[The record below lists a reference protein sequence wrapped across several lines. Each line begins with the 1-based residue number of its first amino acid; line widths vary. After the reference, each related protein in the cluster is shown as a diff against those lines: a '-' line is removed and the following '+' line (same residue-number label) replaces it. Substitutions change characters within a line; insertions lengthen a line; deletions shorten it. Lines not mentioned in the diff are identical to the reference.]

1 MKRRF
6 VGFSLAF
13 GILGCVALLANPF
26 DLHVGITR
34 GTSGL
39 AAGVHGA
46 PSVAVAQT
54 AQDGLQSLR
63 SQSKAFVSIAKQVL
77 PSVVTIVCEKTVQ
90 VTGLPGQGNSGLFA
104 DPFFGRFFQQG
115 PERVPE
121 TGTGSGVVVRRDG
134 YILTNN
140 HVVRDADKI
149 RVTLEDGR
157 TFDAEVVGTDTKSD
171 VAVIKVK
178 TDGLDPARLGNS
190 DDLEVGEWVLAV
202 GNPFQLSST
211 VTAGIVSAVGRSN
224 IGLADY
230 EDFIQTDAA
239 INPGNSGGALVNL
252 DGDVV
257 GINTAIASRNG
268 GNQGVGFAIPIN
280 MASRIMDSLISHG
293 KVVRGWM
300 GVSIQ
305 NINDT
310 TAEIFGMDRP
320 HGALVGQVS
329 PGSPAEDAGIRQG
342 DVVISIDGKQV
353 KDVEDLQLKIVDHAP
368 GTTVDLGVLRD
379 GKERSIP
386 VKLGELPADETAKA
400 EDGGQLGS
408 QSGRSTDLLGLRL
421 EELTRPV
428 RSELDIPPSV
438 EGLLV
443 TEVDPSKPA
452 GRAGLQR
459 GDIITRVGNDE
470 ILSLRSFEEAVK
482 GARAGKPVLF
492 LVRRG
497 DTESFLGVRIPE

>member
-1 MKRRF
+1 MKRRI
-6 VGFSLAF
+6 VGLSIAF
-13 GILGCVALLANPF
+13 GILGSVVLLAHPF
-26 DLHVGITR
+26 DLHLSLNR
-34 GTSGL
+34 GPSSLT
-39 AAGVHGA
+39 AGVHTA
-46 PSVAVAQT
+46 PGVALAQT
-54 AQDGLQSLR
+54 AQEGIESLR
-63 SQSKAFVSIAKQVL
+63 NQSKAFVSIAKEVL

-90 VTGLPGQGNSGLFA
+90 VTGMPGQGSPGLFA
-104 DPFFGRFFQQG
+104 DPFFGHFFQG
-115 PERVPE
+115 PDRVPE

-157 TFDAEVVGTDTKSD
+157 AFDAEVVGTDPKSD
-171 VAVIKVK
+171 VAVIKIK
-178 TDGLDPARLGNS
+178 ADGLDPAELGDSNQ
-190 DDLEVGEWVLAV
+190 LEVGEWVLAV

-252 DGDVV
+252 DGKVV
-257 GINTAIASRNG
+257 GINTAIASRSG
-268 GNQGVGFAIPIN
+268 GNQGIGFAIPIN
-280 MASRIMDSLISHG
+280 MAGRIMDSLISHG

-320 HGALVGQVS
+320 HGALVGQVT

-342 DVVISIDGKQV
+342 DVVVSIDGIQV
-353 KDVEDLQLKIVDHAP
+353 KDVEDLQLKIVDHDP
-368 GTTVDLGVLRD
+368 GTKVDLGILRD
-379 GKERSIP
+379 GKERSIT
-386 VKLGELPADETAKA
+386 VKLGELQTDEAAKA
-400 EDGGQLGS
+400 EDGGERGS
-408 QSGRSTDLLGLRL
+408 PSGRSPDLLGLSL

-428 RSELDIPPSV
+428 RTELDIPAEV

-443 TEVDPSKPA
+443 TDVDPAKPA

-459 GDIITRVGNDE
+459 GDIITRVGNDAV
-470 ILSLRSFEEAVK
+470 LSLRSFEQAVK
-482 GARAGKPVLF
+482 GARPGKPILF

-497 DTESFLGVRIPE
+497 DAESFLGVRIPE

>member
-1 MKRRF
+1 MKRRI
-6 VGFSLAF
+6 VGFSIAF
-13 GILGCVALLANPF
+13 GILGSLALLARPL
-26 DLHVGITR
+26 DLHLSLTR
-34 GTSGL
+34 GPSGL
-39 AAGVHGA
+39 TAGIHTAAA
-46 PSVAVAQT
+46 VAAAQT
-54 AQDGLQSLR
+54 AQDGLESLR
-63 SQSKAFVSIAKQVL
+63 SQSKAFVSIAKEVL

-90 VTGLPGQGNSGLFA
+90 VTGMPGQGNPGLFA
-104 DPFFGRFFQQG
+104 DPFLGHLFQG
-115 PERVPE
+115 PERVPQ
-121 TGTGSGVVVRRDG
+121 TGSGSGVVVRSDG

-157 TFDAEVVGTDTKSD
+157 AFDAEVVGTDPKSD
-171 VAVIKVK
+171 VAVIKIK
-178 TDGLDPARLGNS
+178 ADGLDPAKLGNS
-190 DDLEVGEWVLAV
+190 DQLEVGEWVLAV

-252 DGDVV
+252 DGNVV
-257 GINTAIASRNG
+257 GINTAIASRTG

-293 KVVRGWM
+293 RVVRGWL

-320 HGALVGQVS
+320 HGALVGQVT
-329 PGSPAEDAGIRQG
+329 PGSPAEDAGVRQG
-342 DVVISIDGKQV
+342 DVVVSIDGKQV
-353 KDVEDLQLKIVDHAP
+353 KDVEDLQLKIVDRAP
-368 GTTVDLGVLRD
+368 GTKVDLGILRD
-379 GKERSIP
+379 GKERSIT
-386 VKLGELPADETAKA
+386 VELGELKTDEAATAD
-400 EDGGQLGS
+400 DGEERGS
-408 QSGRSTDLLGLRL
+408 PSARSTDLLGLRL

-428 RSELDIPPSV
+428 RSELDIPRDV

-443 TEVDPSKPA
+443 TEVDQSKPA

-459 GDIITRVGNDE
+459 GDIIMRVGNDE
-470 ILSLRSFEEAVK
+470 ILTLRSFEEAVK
-482 GARAGKPVLF
+482 GARLGKPVLF

>member
-1 MKRRF
+1 MKRRI
-6 VGFSLAF
+6 VGISIAF
-13 GILGCVALLANPF
+13 GILGSVAILAHPL
-26 DLHVGITR
+26 DLHLSLTR
-34 GTSGL
+34 GSAGMS
-39 AAGVHGA
+39 AGVHTA
-46 PSVAVAQT
+46 PAVAQAQT
-54 AQDGLQSLR
+54 AQDGVESLR
-63 SQSKAFVSIAKQVL
+63 SQSKAFVSIAKKVL
-77 PSVVTIVCEKTVQ
+77 PSVVTIVSEKTVQ
-90 VTGLPGQGNSGLFA
+90 VTGMPGQGGQGFFA
-104 DPFFGRFFQQG
+104 DPFFGRFFQG

-121 TGTGSGVVVRRDG
+121 TGTGSGVVVSRDG
-134 YILTNN
+134 YVLTNN

-157 TFDAEVVGTDTKSD
+157 TFDADVVGTDPKSD
-171 VAVIKVK
+171 VAVVKIKA
-178 TDGLDPARLGNS
+178 DGLEPAQLGNS
-190 DDLEVGEWVLAV
+190 DQLEVGEWVLAV

-293 KVVRGWM
+293 KVVRGWL

-320 HGALVGQVS
+320 HGALVGQVN
-329 PGSPAEDAGIRQG
+329 PGSPAEDAGIHQG
-342 DVVISIDGKQV
+342 DVVVSIDGKPV

-368 GTTVDLGVLRD
+368 GTSVELGILRD
-379 GKERSIP
+379 GKERAMT
-386 VKLGELPADETAKA
+386 VKLGELPSDTPEKSGDAA
-400 EDGGQLGS
+400 EQHA
-408 QSGRSTDLLGLRL
+408 RSSHSSDLGLNL
-421 EELTRPV
+421 EELTRQI
-428 RSELDIPPSV
+428 RSEMDLSPGV
-438 EGLLV
+438 EGVVV
-443 TEVDPSKPA
+443 TDVDPSKPA

-459 GDIITRVGNDE
+459 GDIIMRVGNEE
-470 ILSLRSFEEAVK
+470 ILSVRAFEKAVD
-482 GARAGKPVLF
+482 GARRGKPVLF
-492 LVRRG
+492 LVHRG
-497 DTESFLGVRIPE
+497 DAESFLGVRIPE

>member
-1 MKRRF
+1 MNRRI
-6 VGFSLAF
+6 VGLSIAF
-13 GILGCVALLANPF
+13 GVLGALALLARPL
-26 DLHVGITR
+26 DLHLSISR
-34 GTSGL
+34 GASAVT
-39 AAGVHGA
+39 AGVHAA
-46 PSVAVAQT
+46 PAVAKAQT
-54 AQDGLQSLR
+54 AQDGVESLR
-63 SQSKAFVSIAKQVL
+63 SQSKAFVSIAKKVL

-90 VTGLPGQGNSGLFA
+90 VTGLPGQGGSPFFS
-104 DPFFGRFFQQG
+104 DPFFGRFFQT
-115 PERVPE
+115 PDRVPE
-121 TGTGSGVVVRRDG
+121 TGSGSGVIVSADG

-140 HVVRDADKI
+140 HVVRNADKI
-149 RVTLEDGR
+149 RVTLENGR
-157 TFDAEVVGTDTKSD
+157 SFDAEVVGTDPKSD
-171 VAVIKVK
+171 VAVIKIK
-178 TDGLDPARLGNS
+178 ADGLDPAKLGDS
-190 DDLEVGEWVLAV
+190 DHLEVGEWVLAV

-280 MASRIMDSLISHG
+280 MASRIMDSLIDHG
-293 KVVRGWM
+293 RVVRGWL

-320 HGALVGQVS
+320 RGALVGQVS

-342 DVVISIDGKQV
+342 DVILSINDAPV
-353 KDVEDLQLKIVDHAP
+353 KDVEDLQLKVVDYAP
-368 GTTVDLGVLRD
+368 GTRVDLRILREGD
-379 GKERSIP
+379 ERTIT
-386 VKLGELPADETAKA
+386 VKLGELESEATDRPGSGESPGVRSDRTAD
-400 EDGGQLGS
+400 
-408 QSGRSTDLLGLRL
+408 LGLSL
-421 EELTRPV
+421 EELTRAV
-428 RSELDIPPSV
+428 RRELDIPAGV

-443 TEVDPSKPA
+443 TEVNPAKPA

-459 GDIITRVGNDE
+459 GDIITKVGGQE
-470 ILSLRSFEEAVK
+470 VLSLRSFETAIRD
-482 GARAGKPVLF
+482 ARPGKPVLF

-497 DTESFLGVRIPE
+497 DMESFLGVRIPE

>member
-1 MKRRF
+1 MKRRV
-6 VGFSLAF
+6 VGFSIAF
-13 GILGCVALLANPF
+13 GILGSVALLARPL
-26 DLHVGITR
+26 DLHLSLTR

-39 AAGVHGA
+39 TAGVHA
-46 PSVAVAQT
+46 VPAVAAAQT
-54 AQDGLQSLR
+54 AQDGLESLR
-63 SQSKAFVSIAKQVL
+63 SQSKAFVSIAKKVL

-90 VTGLPGQGNSGLFA
+90 VTGVPGQGNPGFFA
-104 DPFFGRFFQQG
+104 DPFFGRFFQG

-134 YILTNN
+134 YVLTNN
-140 HVVRDADKI
+140 HVVRNADKI

-157 TFDAEVVGTDTKSD
+157 AFDAEVVGTDPKSD
-171 VAVIKVK
+171 VAVIKIK
-178 TDGLDPARLGNS
+178 ADGLDPAKLGNS
-190 DDLEVGEWVLAV
+190 DQLEVGEWVLAI

-257 GINTAIASRNG
+257 GINTAIASRSG
-268 GNQGVGFAIPIN
+268 GNQGIGFAIPIN

-305 NINDT
+305 NITDT

-320 HGALVGQVS
+320 HGALVGQVT
-329 PGSPAEDAGIRQG
+329 PGSPAEDAGVRQG
-342 DVVISIDGKQV
+342 DVVVSIDGKQV
-353 KDVEDLQLKIVDHAP
+353 KDVEDLQLKIVDHDP
-368 GTTVDLGVLRD
+368 GTKVDLGILRD
-379 GKERSIP
+379 GRERSIT
-386 VKLGELPADETAKA
+386 VELGELQTDEAAKA
-400 EDGGQLGS
+400 ENGGEQGS
-408 QSGRSTDLLGLRL
+408 LSGRSTDLLGLRL

-428 RSELDIPPSV
+428 RTELDIPPGV

-443 TEVDPSKPA
+443 TDVDPSKPA

-459 GDIITRVGNDE
+459 GDIIMQVGNDE

-482 GARAGKPVLF
+482 GARLGKPVLF